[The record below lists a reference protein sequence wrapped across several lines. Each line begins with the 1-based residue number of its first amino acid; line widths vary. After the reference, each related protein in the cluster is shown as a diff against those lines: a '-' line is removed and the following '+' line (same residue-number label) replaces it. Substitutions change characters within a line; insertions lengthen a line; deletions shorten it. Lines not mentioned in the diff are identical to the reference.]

1 MDAPSQEA
9 PTIYPRETKISN
21 SEPKRVPKTYD
32 SEANFKWTNNKFPA
46 HSALLKWKRLKV
58 WTSAVGKKKYF
69 RQ

>member
-46 HSALLKWKRLKV
+46 HSALLKWKR
-58 WTSAVGKKKYF
+58 
-69 RQ
+69 